1 MIKGG
6 RVAILSAQ
14 VPLVKKQPFDPGITQ
29 SYDGSIDR
37 IVNRDGSFNVRRRG
51 GRLRDFHF
59 YQFLIGLSWPAFIG
73 LILAAFVAANVAF
86 TGLYLA
92 AGIGGL
98 QGVERDGLTALHV
111 FFFSVQTLTT
121 VGYGT
126 IAPRGIGTDVIA
138 SIEAML
144 GVLGLAFSA
153 ALLYG
158 RFSRPVARIVF
169 SENALVAPYQ
179 GGTSLQLRLAN
190 IRRNAIVDLEA
201 TLVFMS
207 VEGKGAEARRTYAR
221 LELERPT
228 IYFLPLTWTIVHP
241 IDRESPLFGLT
252 AATLAEKSAEIL
264 VLIRG
269 FDDTFNQVVNARRS
283 YRYDEIRWGWRFEP
297 AFHND
302 ERGRLVLDLERI
314 SSVRRAP
321 LGVVTNREGET

>member
-1 MIKGG
+1 
-6 RVAILSAQ
+6 
-14 VPLVKKQPFDPGITQ
+14 VKQQPFDPGITQ
-29 SYDGSIDR
+29 RYDGSIDR
-37 IVNRDGSFNVRRRG
+37 IVNRDGSFNVNRRG

-59 YQFLIGLSWPAFIG
+59 YQFLIGLSWPAFVG
-73 LILAAFVAANVAF
+73 MILAAFVAANIVF

-98 QGVERDGLTALHV
+98 QGIERDSLTTLHV

-126 IAPRGIGTDVIA
+126 IAPRGIGADVIA

-158 RFSRPVARIVF
+158 RFARPVPRITF
-169 SENALVAPYQ
+169 STHAVVAPYQ
-179 GGTSLQLRLAN
+179 GGTGLQLRLAN

-201 TLVFMS
+201 TLVYMA
-207 VEGKGAEARRTYAR
+207 VEGTGTAARRTYAR

-228 IYFLPLTWTIVHP
+228 VYFLPLTWTIVHP
-241 IDRESPLFGLT
+241 IDKDSPFFGLD
-252 AATLAEKSAEIL
+252 AAALAERSAEVL
-264 VLIRG
+264 VIIRG
-269 FDDTFNQVVNARRS
+269 FDDTFNQVINARCS
-283 YRYDEIRWGWRFEP
+283 YRFDEILWGWRFEP

-302 ERGRLVLDLERI
+302 ERGHLVLDLEGI
-314 SSVRRAP
+314 SSVSRAP
-321 LGVVTNREGET
+321 AKGER